1 METKIPTE
9 ILLQEVVRTPQE
21 LMTEQLNK
29 ELMEWKEEE
38 HKKMLEQIKN
48 NEL

>member
-1 METKIPTE
+1 METKI
-9 ILLQEVVRTPQE
+9 ILQEVVRTPQE

-29 ELMEWKEEE
+29 ELTEWKEEE
-38 HKKMLEQIKN
+38 HKKMLEQIKT

>member
-1 METKIPTE
+1 
-9 ILLQEVVRTPQE
+9 
-21 LMTEQLNK
+21 MTEQLNK

>member
-21 LMTEQLNK
+21 LMTEHLDK
-29 ELMEWKEEE
+29 ELREWKDKE

-48 NEL
+48 EL